1 MSSKAEIIVVFDGY
15 CGWCWGIATT
25 VKKLA
30 ADFSDRFD
38 FKAVCGGLVTGGRI
52 GPLGDFTAYIEK
64 AMPRVEQMTG
74 AIFSDAHRERMRNP
88 NTIQDSRVP
97 AAAYSLI
104 LAEKPQTSTMQ
115 LADEILALNFRE
127 GRDLSDAASYA
138 DLFHAHGLDARQSI
152 TRLANGDFFSH
163 AEQQFERAR
172 EMGAESFPTIVYGR
186 EGQYF
191 PLCEGYQN
199 YESLA
204 HALDLLYREPPPL

>member
-1 MSSKAEIIVVFDGY
+1 MVAKAEIIVVFDGY
-15 CGWCWGIATT
+15 CGWCWGIAET

-30 ADFSDRFD
+30 DDFSDRFD
-38 FKAVCGGLVTGGRI
+38 FSAVCGGLVTGERI
-52 GPLGDFTAYIEK
+52 GPLGDFAAYIEK

-74 AIFSDAHRERMRNP
+74 AVFSAAHRERMRNR
-88 NTIQDSRVP
+88 NTMQDSRIP
-97 AAAYSLI
+97 AAAFSLV

-127 GRDLSDAASYA
+127 GRDLSEAASYA
-138 DLFHAHGLDARQSI
+138 DFFAAHGLDAQQSI
-152 TRLANGDFFSH
+152 LRLASGELFAL
-163 AEQQFERAR
+163 AEQQFARAR
-172 EMGAESFPTIVYGR
+172 EIGAESFPTVVYGR